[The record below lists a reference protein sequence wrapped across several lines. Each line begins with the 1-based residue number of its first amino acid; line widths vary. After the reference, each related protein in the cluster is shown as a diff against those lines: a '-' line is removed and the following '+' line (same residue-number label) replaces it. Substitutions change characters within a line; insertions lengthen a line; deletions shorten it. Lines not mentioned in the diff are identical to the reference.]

1 MPILAYKIALLALS
15 QEIQH
20 SSLERRLSSGALFFV
35 KNDVDSGSRSRPILL
50 LEMIFLLNTLPLDHL
65 GEGLMMHSSVERRLE
80 CSGKCITAP
89 AKVG

>member
-15 QEIQH
+15 REIQH

-50 LEMIFLLNTLPLDHL
+50 LEMLFLLIEIIVPVQFRV
-65 GEGLMMHSSVERRLE
+65 SSDAWPIENRSLR
-80 CSGKCITAP
+80 KR
-89 AKVG
+89 